1 MRMSLRL
8 ILSLVLTVTLISIVF
23 AFYQVR
29 AYTLGRRGD
38 LEKRAQVLAES
49 LQETVEPLWTK
60 GARGSLR
67 RLVERFGNRER
78 LDGVAIYDAQGNL
91 NLVTPNLAT
100 RLGLEPP
107 PLDRRVFAGGGWGHF
122 FGSGR
127 SEAHLYAVPIR
138 AAGTIVGALA
148 VFHDASYIEA
158 QNTELWRDTFVHV
171 LMQMLLIGAITVL
184 VVRWS
189 VERPIARMTQWLHDL
204 RAGTMDSNTELP
216 TEQVLRPLA
225 REATHLVT
233 SLQVARA
240 SAEEEARLRE
250 TADSLWTAERLRVYQ
265 QTALEGSRLF
275 VVSNREP
282 LMHVQR
288 GGSVEAVSPASGL
301 VTAMEPVLRACA
313 GTWIAH
319 GAGNADR
326 QTVDVH
332 DRLGVPP
339 DVPEYTLRRVWL
351 TPLEEER
358 YYYGFSNEG
367 LWPLCHIAHTRPVF
381 RAEDWEAYQEVNVKF
396 AAAVLEEMSDVEHP
410 TVLVQDYH
418 FALLPRLIKQSRPD
432 ARVTI
437 FWHIPW
443 PNPEAFGICPW
454 QRELI
459 EGLLGADLIGFHIQS
474 HCNNFLESIDRTLE
488 SRIEWERFAVTMG
501 GHVTSVRPFPISVDF
516 KEGNPEHSNGYL
528 SVRSERA
535 ALAKGFDCQADYL
548 GIGIDRLDYTKGIP
562 ERFRGIERF
571 LEKHSSYQG
580 RFTHVQIGA
589 PSRTHIHRYQDLIA
603 DVEAEAERINQRFQS
618 RHWKP
623 IVFLKEHHNHD
634 QIEPYYRMADL
645 CLVTSLHDGMN
656 LVAKE
661 FVAARSDEEGVL
673 ILSLFAGASREL
685 EDALIV
691 NPYDTDQVAEAI
703 YHALEMSPQEKR
715 ERMRRMRRVVRHYN
729 IYRWAGNLIGAAS
742 EIRLDPI
749 QRAKSAVAQSN
760 ASATARSSF

>member
-1 MRMSLRL
+1 MRMSFRL
-8 ILSLVLTVTLISIVF
+8 ILSLVITVTLISVLF
-23 AFYQVR
+23 AVYQVR
-29 AYTLGRRGD
+29 AYTLGRQGD

-67 RLVERFGNRER
+67 RIVERFGNRER
-78 LDGVAIYDAQGNL
+78 LDGVAIYDAQGRPNM
-91 NLVTPNLAT
+91 VTPNLAT
-100 RLGLEPP
+100 RLGTEPP
-107 PLDRRVFAGGGWGHF
+107 PLDLTVFKGNGWSHF

-127 SEAHLYAVPIR
+127 NAAHLYAVPIR
-138 AAGTIVGALA
+138 TAGMVVGALA
-148 VFHDASYIEA
+148 VFHDASYIQA
-158 QNTELWRDTFVHV
+158 QNVQLWRDTFVHV

-184 VVRWS
+184 VVRWT
-189 VERPIARMTQWLHDL
+189 VERPIARLTLWLHDL
-204 RAGTMDSNTELP
+204 RAGTLVSNSELP
-216 TEQVLRPLA
+216 TEKDLRPLA

-265 QTALEGSRLF
+265 QAALEGSRLF

-288 GGSVEAVSPASGL
+288 GSSVEAVSPASGL

-319 GAGNADR
+319 GAGDADR
-326 QTVDVH
+326 RTVDAH

-339 DVPEYTLRRVWL
+339 DAPEYTLRRVWL
-351 TPLEEER
+351 TALEEER
-358 YYYGFSNEG
+358 YYYGFANEG

-381 RAEDWEAYQEVNVKF
+381 RAEDWEAYREVNEKF
-396 AAAVLEEMSDVEHP
+396 AAAVLEEMADVEHP

-418 FALLPRLIKQSRPD
+418 FALLPRLIKQRRPD

-474 HCNNFLESIDRTLE
+474 HCNNFLETIDRTLE

-516 KEGNPEHSNGYL
+516 KEGNSRQSNGYL
-528 SVRSERA
+528 AVRSERA
-535 ALAKGFDCQADYL
+535 ELTKGFDCQADYL
-548 GIGIDRLDYTKGIP
+548 AIGVDRLDYTKGIP

-571 LEKHSSYQG
+571 LEKHPSYQG

-603 DVEAEAERINQRFQS
+603 DVEAEAERINQRFQTKQ
-618 RHWKP
+618 WKP
-623 IVFLKEHHNHD
+623 IVFLKGHQDHD
-634 QIEPYYRMADL
+634 QIEPYYRMADI

-661 FVAARSDEEGVL
+661 FVASRNDEEGVL

-691 NPYDTDQVAEAI
+691 NPYDTDQVAGAI
-703 YHALEMSPQEKR
+703 HYALEMSPKEKR
-715 ERMRRMRRVVRHYN
+715 ERMRRMRRVVKHYN
-729 IYRWAGNLIGAAS
+729 IYRWAANLIGAAS

-749 QRAKSAVAQSN
+749 QRAKSAVAQSD
-760 ASATARSSF
+760 ASATIRSLS

>member
-8 ILSLVLTVTLISIVF
+8 ILSLVMTVTLISVLF
-23 AFYQVR
+23 ALYQVR
-29 AYTLGRRGD
+29 AYTHGRQGD

-67 RLVERFGNRER
+67 RIVERFGNRER
-78 LDGVAIYDAQGNL
+78 LDGVAIYDAQGRPNF
-91 NLVTPNLAT
+91 VTPSLAT
-100 RLGLEPP
+100 RLGEEPP
-107 PLDRRVFAGGGWGHF
+107 PLDRSVYEGHGWSHF

-127 SEAHLYAVPIR
+127 SAAHLYAVPIR
-138 AAGTIVGALA
+138 VEGAVVGALA
-148 VFHDASYIEA
+148 VFHDASYMADE
-158 QNTELWRDTFVHV
+158 NTKVWRDTFMHV
-171 LMQMLLIGAITVL
+171 LMQMLLIGAITVI
-184 VVRWS
+184 VVRWT
-189 VERPIARMTQWLHDL
+189 VERPIARLTLWLHDL
-204 RAGTMDSNTELP
+204 RAGTTVSNPELP

-225 REATHLVT
+225 REATHLAT
-233 SLQVARA
+233 SLQIARA

-265 QTALEGSRLF
+265 QAALEGSRLF

-282 LMHVQR
+282 LMHVHR
-288 GGSVEAVSPASGL
+288 GGSVEAISPASGL

-319 GAGNADR
+319 GAGDADR
-326 QTVDVH
+326 GTVDAH

-339 DVPEYTLRRVWL
+339 DAPEYTLRRVWL

-358 YYYGFSNEG
+358 YYYGFANEG

-381 RAEDWEAYQEVNVKF
+381 RAEDWEAYREVNVKF
-396 AAAVLEEMSDVEHP
+396 ADAVLEEMADVEHP

-418 FALLPRLIKQSRPD
+418 FALLPRLIKQRRPD

-474 HCNNFLESIDRTLE
+474 HCNNFLETIDRTIE
-488 SRIEWERFAVTMG
+488 SRIEWERYAVTKG

-516 KEGNPEHSNGYL
+516 KEGNGRQSNGYL
-528 SVRSERA
+528 AVRSERA
-535 ALAKGFDCQADYL
+535 VLTKGFDSQADYL
-548 GIGIDRLDYTKGIP
+548 GIGVDRLDYTKGIP

-571 LEKHSSYQG
+571 LEKHPSYQG

-603 DVEAEAERINQRFQS
+603 DVEAEAERINQRFQTKQ
-618 RHWKP
+618 WKP
-623 IVFLKEHHNHD
+623 IVFLKGHHDHD

-661 FVAARSDEEGVL
+661 FVASRSDEEGVL

-691 NPYDTDQVAEAI
+691 NPYDTDQVADAI
-703 YHALEMSPQEKR
+703 HYALEMAPQEKR
-715 ERMRRMRRVVRHYN
+715 ERMRRMRRVVKHYN
-729 IYRWAGNLIGAAS
+729 IYRWAANLIGAAS

-749 QRAKSAVAQSN
+749 QRAKSASAQSD
-760 ASATARSSF
+760 ASTTVRSFI